1 MGEQERPIRQHV
13 PVKMYRSDRRLTIVA
28 PMPGLEP
35 ENIHVDVT
43 GDGHLILVGQVRG
56 LLKGVKDLLV
66 DEWTV
71 GDYHRDIALP
81 DNVDGEAANV
91 TYGNGVLTVDLPIS
105 QQTRPAH
112 LLMQKVGPDHGE
124 RVGNFGHPPL

>member
-1 MGEQERPIRQHV
+1 MQEKPIRQHI
-13 PVKMYRSDRRLTIVA
+13 PVKMYRSEDRLTIVA

-43 GDGHLILVGQVRG
+43 ADGHLILDGQVRG
-56 LLKGVKDLLV
+56 LLKGAKELLV

-81 DNVDGEAANV
+81 NAVDGEAANV
-91 TYGNGVLTVDLPIS
+91 TYGNGVLTVDMPLS
-105 QQTRPAH
+105 QQTRAAH
-112 LLMQKVGPDHGE
+112 LVMEKVGPDHGE
-124 RVGNFGHPPL
+124 RVGNFGHPPA